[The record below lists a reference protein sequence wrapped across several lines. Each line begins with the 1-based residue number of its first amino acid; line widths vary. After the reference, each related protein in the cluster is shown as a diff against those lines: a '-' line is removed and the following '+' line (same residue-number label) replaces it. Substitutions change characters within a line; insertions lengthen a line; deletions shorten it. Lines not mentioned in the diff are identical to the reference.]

1 MNIRINRKSEL
12 SYMLKRTLSPE
23 SFTGEC
29 IWTRGQSWNT
39 HTLVHT
45 PMELT
50 PAYAERG
57 KEGHV
62 PQNISLRQK
71 NLSPN
76 ATWKRQ
82 KGKTTG
88 SSFSLVSVFLNKTF
102 TKRIH
107 QSMKW
112 TIYHARAPIF
122 FSGKCDWFHPKKS
135 IDTIQILKQGILKH
149 HDNRWKGFDKIHHQF
164 IMKK

>member
-1 MNIRINRKSEL
+1 
-12 SYMLKRTLSPE
+12 
-23 SFTGEC
+23 
-29 IWTRGQSWNT
+29 
-39 HTLVHT
+39 
-45 PMELT
+45 MELT

-135 IDTIQILKQGILKH
+135 IDTIQILKQGILK
-149 HDNRWKGFDKIHHQF
+149 NTR
-164 IMKK
+164 